1 MTRDEIAEHER
12 RSFLK
17 SMAAVSAGAA
27 VPAAPASARS
37 SLDEYHET
45 LRADLTGSQGLPE
58 GEFVYATT
66 EEGAL
71 EAFSLQGGENGSESE
86 IDVTAEGVPITVAD
100 RVEITEAPANAYS
113 YTYKANVQDRSF
125 GEGDLLLAV
134 AYLRGVDAAG
144 EDTSP
149 RTQAGFKWQYTNP
162 DGSTGY
168 SANMV
173 ASSANVSPGSD
184 WERYYFVVDVGAK
197 PDGSEFQP
205 YVEFWTGFAEQ
216 TVDFGGL
223 ALVDYSDTDATV
235 EDLNEALV
243 SYDYE
248 GRAEDAQWRREAS
261 ERIEEIRK
269 ADLEV
274 EVVGPDGDPVEG
286 ATVDVSMRE
295 HAFDFGGEFT
305 LSQIG
310 DRWDSELAE
319 TYREKHLENFNK
331 AALTN
336 GLKVS
341 PWNGEWGEAVNR
353 ETATRAVRWLL
364 DNDVPTRGHALVW
377 EEWGWMNV
385 DPDGSDEEIDEQ
397 VTERIRNRASAFR
410 GDLPEWDMHN
420 HPIWQ
425 SNIRDQIGP
434 EHALEW
440 WETAHDAAPDAQMYV
455 NEMNVVAGSSY
466 RDPYDEYISW
476 LMENDA
482 GVEGI
487 GFMGHFDITA
497 LTPPEELLSVF
508 DRFGEHG
515 VPLQITEFDVQMD
528 TRDNEAK
535 VAAQADYVR
544 DVLTAAFSHE
554 AVEGVMSWCLWDE
567 DGDPRR
573 YYGEDWEL
581 RPHGEEYQRLVF
593 DEWWTEE
600 SAETDGDGT
609 YSTRAFEGAYEVTA
623 ADGDRSK
630 TVTTTVAADGETV
643 EIALEE
649 RSDAGTATETD
660 SSGPASAADTTTSP
674 PTGAA
679 TSGDRT
685 ATGGDGATEASAA
698 GDGDAATDTPT
709 SGSGA
714 LPGSGAVAGLAG
726 LAGLA
731 GYGLSRRTEDDE

>member
-1 MTRDEIAEHER
+1 MTRDGITEHER

-17 SMAAVSAGAA
+17 SVAAVSAGAA
-27 VPAAPASARS
+27 VSTAPVSAQS
-37 SLDEYHET
+37 SLDDYHET
-45 LRADLTGSQGLPE
+45 LREDLTDGQGLPE

-66 EEGAL
+66 EEAAL
-71 EAFSLQGGENGSESE
+71 EAFSLQGGENGTESE

-113 YTYKANVQDRSF
+113 YTYKANIEDRSF

-149 RTQAGFKWQYTNP
+149 QTQAGFKWQYTNP
-162 DGSTGY
+162 EGDTGY

-173 ASSANVSPGSD
+173 ASSASVSPGSD

-216 TVDFGGL
+216 TIDFGGL
-223 ALVDYSDTDATV
+223 ALVDYSDTGATV

-243 SYDYE
+243 SYDYD

-269 ADLEV
+269 TDLEV

-286 ATVDVSMRE
+286 ATVDVAMQE

-310 DRWDSELAE
+310 DRWDSEIAE

-341 PWNGEWGEAVNR
+341 PWNGEWGEAVNQ
-353 ETATRAVRWLL
+353 ETATRAVQWLL

-377 EEWGWMNV
+377 EEWDWMNV
-385 DPDGSDEEIDEQ
+385 DSDGSDEEINEQ
-397 VTERIRNRASAFR
+397 VTERIRNRASEFR

-420 HPIWQ
+420 HPVWQ
-425 SNIRDQIGP
+425 SNIRDQIGR

-466 RDPYDEYISW
+466 RDPYDEFVSW
-476 LMENDA
+476 LMDNEA

-567 DGDPRR
+567 NGDPRR
-573 YYGEDWEL
+573 YYSADWEL

-593 DEWWTEE
+593 DEWWTDE
-600 SAETDGDGT
+600 SGETASDGT

-623 ADGDRSK
+623 SHGDRSAA
-630 TVTTTVAADGETV
+630 VTTTVSG
-643 EIALEE
+643 
-649 RSDAGTATETD
+649 DAGTIEITLDGSEQAGTPTETD
-660 SSGPASAADTTTSP
+660 APDTTT
-674 PTGAA
+674 G
-679 TSGDRT
+679 T
-685 ATGGDGATEASAA
+685 ATPTETTSPTATT
-698 GDGDAATDTPT
+698 DGDATDASAGGDDDAATGTT
-709 SGSGA
+709 ASGTGA

-731 GYGLSRRTEDDE
+731 GYGLSRRSETDDE